1 MLNYKACYNVKFKI
15 DSQLLSSI
23 TFKLKDVNELQIGG
37 IITSYGNVEI
47 VSIYIDR
54 VIGLSHR

>member
-23 TFKLKDVNELQIGG
+23 TFRLKDVNELQIGG
-37 IITSYGNVEI
+37 TIKLYGNVEI
-47 VSIYIDR
+47 VSI
-54 VIGLSHR
+54 